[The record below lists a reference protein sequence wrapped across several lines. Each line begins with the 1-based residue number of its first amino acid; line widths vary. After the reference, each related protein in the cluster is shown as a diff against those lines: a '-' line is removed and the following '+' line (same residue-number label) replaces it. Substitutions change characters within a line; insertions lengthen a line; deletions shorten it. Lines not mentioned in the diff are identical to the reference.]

1 MRLLPS
7 LFTKQKSANSPLALQ
22 SFMALPLAAM
32 IIDENNLMVMVN
44 AAFCKASGYREDE
57 LIGQSSFTFLTGHH
71 TSEFYEKHQKVLTSN
86 GYFEGE
92 VWGEHKDGSKFL
104 LLEKTTR
111 IELDGETYYQTLIEN
126 VTKSTEL
133 FERYRYLAMH
143 DALTGLANRSLAKDR
158 FLHALHNSVR
168 EGEKLGILLC
178 DLNEFKQ
185 VNDSYGHHIGDQL
198 LIQTAQKLCSLVRD
212 GDTVA
217 RIGGDEF
224 LIVVERLKEENELQT
239 LMQDIRNRL
248 QTTVT
253 IEGHILDINIS
264 IGEACSPRDGTTY
277 ENMLRLADRKMYL
290 EKERYYGYTV

>member
-1 MRLLPS
+1 MRLIS
-7 LFTKQKSANSPLALQ
+7 TLFNKKKTAFSPLALH

-32 IIDENNLMVMVN
+32 IINTNNDIVMVN
-44 AAFCKASGYREDE
+44 SAFCKISGYTQEE
-57 LIGQSSFTFLTGHH
+57 LLTQSSFTFLTGHH
-71 TSEFYEKHQKVLTSN
+71 TSEFYDKHQKVLSDH

-104 LLEKTTR
+104 LLERTTR
-111 IELDGETYYQTLIEN
+111 IELDGQIYYQTLIEN
-126 VTKSTEL
+126 VTESKEL

-224 LIVVERLKEENELQT
+224 LIVVERLKEEEELQT
-239 LMQDIRNRL
+239 LMQSIKRRL

-264 IGEACSPRDGTTY
+264 IGDACSPRDGTTY
-277 ENMLRLADRKMYL
+277 ENMLRLADRKMYQ
-290 EKERYYGYTV
+290 EKERYYGYAI

>member
-1 MRLLPS
+1 MRLLNT
-7 LFTKQKSANSPLALQ
+7 LFKKKNPPHSDLALQ
-22 SFMALPLAAM
+22 SFIALPLGAM
-32 IIDENNLMVMVN
+32 VIDQKNRIVMVN
-44 AAFCKASGYREDE
+44 SAFCDMSGYAEDE
-57 LIGQSSFTFLTGHH
+57 LLGQQSFTFLTGHH
-71 TSEFYEKHQKVLTSN
+71 STEFYDRHQKILSDY

-92 VWGEHKDGSKFL
+92 VWGEHKDGSRFL

-111 IELDGETYYQTLIEN
+111 IKLNGQYYYQSLIEN
-126 VTKSTEL
+126 VTESKEL

-198 LIQTAQKLCSLVRD
+198 LIHTGQRLSALVRE

-224 LIVVERLKEENELQT
+224 LIVVERLKKEDELQT
-239 LMQDIRNRL
+239 LMQKIKTRL

-264 IGEACSPRDGTTY
+264 IGDACAPRDGTTY
-277 ENMLRLADRKMYL
+277 ENMLRLADRKMYQ
-290 EKERYYGYTV
+290 EKERYYGYPV